1 MCRYID
7 IIQIVDI
14 ITFCTGLVTLLGG
27 REGGRLGGREEVTG
41 VGVAAGLP
49 QGEAVGV
56 WLLLPLLPARVNTL
70 YILFLYVCYIRLVS
84 DV

>member
-1 MCRYID
+1 M
-7 IIQIVDI
+7 
-14 ITFCTGLVTLLGG
+14 TLLGG

-70 YILFLYVCYIRLVS
+70 YILYVCYIRLVS

>member
-1 MCRYID
+1 MYRC
-7 IIQIVDI
+7 VDI

-27 REGGRLGGREEVTG
+27 REGGRLGGREEGTG

-56 WLLLPLLPARVNTL
+56 WLLLPLLPARVKGS
-70 YILFLYVCYIRLVS
+70 V
-84 DV
+84 